1 MITAENLTK
10 RYHQHLAVDDVS
22 FTCEPGTVTGFLGPN
37 GAGKSTTLRMLT
49 GLTPPTSG
57 RVSIDGRPYAE
68 LPNPGRLI
76 GVMLDAAAQ
85 HPGRTGLETLRITAQ
100 LLDLPR
106 SRADEMLDRVG
117 LAGAGK
123 RRVGNY
129 SLGMRQRLGIG
140 SALIGDPAVLVL
152 DEPAN
157 GMDPEGIRW
166 MRELLRDFAA
176 RGGTVLLSSHLL
188 GEVQATVDRLVVIGN
203 GRIVANGS
211 LEELL
216 AGGRT
221 VVRGAG
227 RRRAGR
233 TCCAAPVTTSSS
245 IGGGGITVD
254 ATAEQVGR
262 LAAASGQVLLELRDG
277 GAAGLEDLFFS
288 LTSRGRRGRA
298 GRMTPP
304 VSTPSSFRSVNH
316 CPQRTVMSTALATTA
331 TPLTSRNPIRP
342 QRLSTLLRVELRKL
356 VDTRSGKAIL
366 GIGVAIPLA
375 ALVWMLFKGS
385 ERGRVLAVL
394 LTVPARPRADDSAD
408 RAVRDDRRMDPAD
421 RPDHLHALAA
431 PGSGAGHEVRGRVR
445 VVDGRAGGRGRDDG
459 RCGRARRADHRG
471 DTVVRV
477 PRHRPARA
485 WSS

>member
-10 RYHQHLAVDDVS
+10 RYHQHVAVDNVS
-22 FTCEPGTVTGFLGPN
+22 FTCAPGTVTGFLGPN

-57 RVSIDGRPYAE
+57 RASIDGRPYAE

-85 HPGRTGLETLRITAQ
+85 HPGRTGLETLRIATQ

-106 SRADEMLDRVG
+106 SRAQEMLERVG

-140 SALIGDPAVLVL
+140 SALLGDPAILVL

-166 MRELLRDFAA
+166 MRELLRDFAG

-203 GRIVANGS
+203 GRIVADGS
-211 LEELL
+211 LDELL

-221 VVRGAG
+221 VVRGLDAG
-227 RRRAGR
+227 ALVEVLRGAGHHVEPDQR
-233 TCCAAPVTTSSS
+233 GA
-245 IGGGGITVD
+245 ITVD

-262 LAAASGQVLLELRDG
+262 LAAASGQVLLELRDA

-288 LTSRGRRGRA
+288 LTS
-298 GRMTPP
+298 
-304 VSTPSSFRSVNH
+304 
-316 CPQRTVMSTALATTA
+316 
-331 TPLTSRNPIRP
+331 
-342 QRLSTLLRVELRKL
+342 
-356 VDTRSGKAIL
+356 
-366 GIGVAIPLA
+366 
-375 ALVWMLFKGS
+375 
-385 ERGRVLAVL
+385 
-394 LTVPARPRADDSAD
+394 
-408 RAVRDDRRMDPAD
+408 
-421 RPDHLHALAA
+421 
-431 PGSGAGHEVRGRVR
+431 
-445 VVDGRAGGRGRDDG
+445 
-459 RCGRARRADHRG
+459 HRG
-471 DTVVRV
+471 PNADQ
-477 PRHRPARA
+477 HAA
-485 WSS
+485 

>member
-10 RYHQHLAVDDVS
+10 RYHHHLAVDEVS

-100 LLDLPR
+100 LLDLPT
-106 SRADEMLDRVG
+106 SRADEMLGRVG
-117 LAGAGK
+117 LDAAGK

-188 GEVQATVDRLVVIGN
+188 GEVQATVDRLVVIGS

-221 VVRGAG
+221 VVRGLDDAALADVLRGAG
-227 RRRAGR
+227 HHVELDQR
-233 TCCAAPVTTSSS
+233 
-245 IGGGGITVD
+245 GGFTVD

-288 LTSRGRRGRA
+288 LTSQGRA
-298 GRMTPP
+298 G
-304 VSTPSSFRSVNH
+304 V
-316 CPQRTVMSTALATTA
+316 
-331 TPLTSRNPIRP
+331 
-342 QRLSTLLRVELRKL
+342 VER
-356 VDTRSGKAIL
+356 
-366 GIGVAIPLA
+366 A
-375 ALVWMLFKGS
+375 A
-385 ERGRVLAVL
+385 
-394 LTVPARPRADDSAD
+394 
-408 RAVRDDRRMDPAD
+408 
-421 RPDHLHALAA
+421 
-431 PGSGAGHEVRGRVR
+431 
-445 VVDGRAGGRGRDDG
+445 
-459 RCGRARRADHRG
+459 
-471 DTVVRV
+471 
-477 PRHRPARA
+477 
-485 WSS
+485 

>member
-1 MITAENLTK
+1 MITAENLTR
-10 RYHQHLAVDDVS
+10 RYHQHVAVESVS

-57 RVSIDGRPYAE
+57 RVTIDGRPYAE

-117 LAGAGK
+117 LAAAGK

-166 MRELLRDFAA
+166 MRELLRDFAG

-221 VVRGAG
+221 VVRGLDGGALADVLRSAG
-227 RRRAGR
+227 HRVEPDQR
-233 TCCAAPVTTSSS
+233 
-245 IGGGGITVD
+245 GGLTVD
-254 ATAEQVGR
+254 AAAEQVGR

-277 GAAGLEDLFFS
+277 SAAGLEDLFFS
-288 LTSRGRRGRA
+288 LTSHHPSNA
-298 GRMTPP
+298 GE
-304 VSTPSSFRSVNH
+304 
-316 CPQRTVMSTALATTA
+316 Q
-331 TPLTSRNPIRP
+331 
-342 QRLSTLLRVELRKL
+342 
-356 VDTRSGKAIL
+356 
-366 GIGVAIPLA
+366 A
-375 ALVWMLFKGS
+375 A
-385 ERGRVLAVL
+385 
-394 LTVPARPRADDSAD
+394 
-408 RAVRDDRRMDPAD
+408 
-421 RPDHLHALAA
+421 
-431 PGSGAGHEVRGRVR
+431 
-445 VVDGRAGGRGRDDG
+445 
-459 RCGRARRADHRG
+459 
-471 DTVVRV
+471 
-477 PRHRPARA
+477 
-485 WSS
+485 

>member
-10 RYHQHLAVDDVS
+10 RYHQHLAVNDVS

-57 RVSIDGRPYAE
+57 RVAIDGQPYAA

-85 HPGRTGLETLRITAQ
+85 HPGRTGLETLRITAH
-100 LLDLPR
+100 LLDLPKH
-106 SRADEMLDRVG
+106 RAAEMLERVG
-117 LAGAGK
+117 LGEAGG

-129 SLGMRQRLGIG
+129 SLGMRQRLGIA
-140 SALIGDPAVLVL
+140 SALIGDPAILVL

-188 GEVQATVDRLVVIGN
+188 GEVQATVDRLVVIGS

-221 VVRGAG
+221 VVRGLDPDALAQVLRTAG
-227 RRRAGR
+227 LRVDRGEHNAL
-233 TCCAAPVTTSSS
+233 
-245 IGGGGITVD
+245 TVE
-254 ATAEQVGR
+254 AKAEQVGR
-262 LAAASGQVLLELRDG
+262 LAAESGQVLLELRDG

-288 LTSRGRRGRA
+288 LTGSA
-298 GRMTPP
+298 AAT
-304 VSTPSSFRSVNH
+304 SV
-316 CPQRTVMSTALATTA
+316 
-331 TPLTSRNPIRP
+331 
-342 QRLSTLLRVELRKL
+342 
-356 VDTRSGKAIL
+356 
-366 GIGVAIPLA
+366 A
-375 ALVWMLFKGS
+375 A
-385 ERGRVLAVL
+385 
-394 LTVPARPRADDSAD
+394 
-408 RAVRDDRRMDPAD
+408 
-421 RPDHLHALAA
+421 
-431 PGSGAGHEVRGRVR
+431 
-445 VVDGRAGGRGRDDG
+445 
-459 RCGRARRADHRG
+459 
-471 DTVVRV
+471 
-477 PRHRPARA
+477 
-485 WSS
+485 